1 MRKLG
6 PGLAVVVLAF
16 AAGCGDDD
24 ATPDDFTAN
33 FRALNGSGVKGK
45 ATLRHK
51 TDERDE
57 LTVDLRASGLTP
69 RRSNSVGIYGFAGKS
84 RRARCPDVSADA
96 NEDRV
101 ISSDE
106 AASAYGPVL
115 LRLEPRPS
123 ASLGG
128 KIEIDGVV
136 YNARRDR
143 TTPFEN
149 RVLVIKGGSV
159 GGGPYRPTLPVA
171 CATINP
177 TGEKARPKSRSRE
190 LQDRLREAEAE
201 RERLRRELRERRGQ

>member
-1 MRKLG
+1 MRKLAPALG
-6 PGLAVVVLAF
+6 VVLLGF
-16 AAGCGDDD
+16 AAGCGTGNT
-24 ATPDDFTAN
+24 TPDDFTAQ

-57 LTVDLRASGLTP
+57 LTVDLTASRLVP
-69 RRSNSVGIYGFAGKS
+69 RQPHAVAIQGFPGER
-84 RRARCPDVSADA
+84 RRARCPDVGADA
-96 NEDRV
+96 NEDGV
-101 ISSDE
+101 ISSE
-106 AASAYGPVL
+106 EVESATGPVL

-123 ASLGG
+123 TSLAGR
-128 KIEIDGVV
+128 IRIDGVV

-143 TTPFEN
+143 TQPFEN
-149 RVLVIKGGSV
+149 RVLVIRGGSV

-177 TGEKARPKSRSRE
+177 TGEKARPRSRSRE

-201 RERLRRELRERRGQ
+201 RDRLRRELRERGQ